1 MAFDTAVSGLQS
13 ASAELGV
20 IGNNI
25 ANSATTGFKTSRAE
39 FSDLYASGLL
49 GSGSNAIGR
58 GVSLSAVSQQ
68 FTQGNISFTENS
80 LDVAINGNGF
90 FILNDGGSEVFSR
103 AGQFGIDRDG
113 FVVNNEGLRLQ
124 AFEANTDGVVS
135 PSIGDLQLD
144 TSLIEPQATSSAEI
158 VSNLDS
164 RESVPVTPWGGPFNA
179 FPTPPALP
187 TAPTSDMY
195 NSSTSTTVFDSL
207 GNPHIL
213 STYYVKTAVP
223 NQWEAH
229 TLVDGVSTSGPEI
242 LQFDQ
247 AGALDPSGG
256 VTELTITGWA
266 PLNSDGTP
274 SGALAQNFTIDV
286 SRTTQFGS
294 NFAVSNINQNGFTS
308 GQLRGVEIDPTGV
321 VFAQYNNGQS
331 RALGQVALAGFTNTQ
346 GLQPQGGSIWTETF
360 SSGPPTRNPPG
371 DGGLGVLQSG
381 ALEDSNVEVT
391 EQLVAMIVAQR
402 NFQANAQVIQTEDA
416 VTQAVINLR

>member
-39 FSDLYASGLL
+39 FADLFATGLL

-103 AGQFGIDRDG
+103 AGQFGLDRDG

-124 AFEANTDGVVS
+124 AFQADVS
-135 PSIGDLQLD
+135 GTILPTLGDLQLD
-144 TSLIEPQATSSAEI
+144 TGLIEPEATTSAEI
-158 VSNLDS
+158 VANLDS
-164 RESVPVTPWGGPFNA
+164 REAVPLTPWAGPFDA
-179 FPTPPALP
+179 FATPP
-187 TAPTSDMY
+187 TAPTSDQF
-195 NSSTSTTVFDSL
+195 NNSTSTTIFDSL

-213 STYYVKTAVP
+213 STFYVKSATP
-223 NQWEAH
+223 NQWQAY
-229 TLVDGVSTSGPEI
+229 TLVDGVSTSGPDT

-247 AGALDPSGG
+247 TGRLDTAGG
-256 VTELTITGWA
+256 VIALNIAGWV

-274 SGALAQNFTIDV
+274 TGAQAQSFAVDV
-286 SRTTQFGS
+286 AQTTQFGS
-294 NFAVSNINQNGFTS
+294 NFAVSNINQDGFTS
-308 GQLRGVEIDPTGV
+308 GQLRGIEVDASGV
-321 VFAQYNNGQS
+321 VFAQYSNGQS
-331 RALGQVALAGFTNTQ
+331 RGLGQIVLAGFSNTQ

-360 SSGPPTRNPPG
+360 SSGPPTRNPAG

-402 NFQANAQVIQTEDA
+402 NFQANAQVIQTQDA

>member
-90 FILNDGGSEVFSR
+90 FILNDSGSEVFTR

-124 AFEANTDGVVS
+124 AFQADSAGAIL
-135 PSIGDLQLD
+135 PSISDLQLD
-144 TSLIEPQATSSAEI
+144 TGLIEPQATSQAEI
-158 VSNLDS
+158 VANLDS
-164 RESVPVTPWGGPFNA
+164 REAVPITPWGGPFDA
-179 FPTPPALP
+179 FATPP
-187 TAPTSDMY
+187 TAPTADMY
-195 NSSTSTTVFDSL
+195 NNSTSTTIFDSL

-213 STYYVKTAVP
+213 STYYVKSATP
-223 NQWEAH
+223 NQWQAY
-229 TLVDGVSTSGPEI
+229 TLVDGVSTSGPETI
-242 LQFDQ
+242 QFDQ
-247 AGALDPSGG
+247 AGQLDPSGG
-256 VTELTITGWA
+256 VTSLTITGWA
-266 PLNSDGTP
+266 PLNSDGSP
-274 SGALAQNFTIDV
+274 SGALAQNFAVDV
-286 SRTTQFGS
+286 SQTTQFGS

-331 RALGQVALAGFTNTQ
+331 RALGQVVLAGFSNTQ

-360 SSGPPTRNPPG
+360 SSGPPTRNPAG

>member
-13 ASAELGV
+13 AAAELGV

-25 ANSATTGFKTSRAE
+25 ANSATSGFKTSRAE

-49 GSGSNAIGR
+49 GSGANAIGR
-58 GVSLSAVSQQ
+58 GVSLSSVSQQ

-90 FILNDGGSEVFSR
+90 FILNDSGSQVFTRS
-103 AGQFGIDRDG
+103 GQFGVDREG
-113 FVVNNEGLRLQ
+113 FVVNNAGLRLQ
-124 AFEANTDGVVS
+124 AYQSDAAGTILPTIDDLRLTTGLIS
-135 PSIGDLQLD
+135 PN
-144 TSLIEPQATSSAEI
+144 ATSAAEV

-164 RESVPVTPWGGPFNA
+164 RELPPATAWAGPFDA
-179 FPTPPALP
+179 FAVPP
-187 TAPTSDMY
+187 TAPTADMY
-195 NSSTSTTVFDSL
+195 NNSTSTTIFDSL

-213 STYYVKTAVP
+213 STYFVKTATP
-223 NQWEAH
+223 NQWQAY
-229 TLVDGVSTSGPEI
+229 TLIDGESTSGPDV

-247 AGALDPSGG
+247 AGQLDTTVSNG
-256 VTELTITGWA
+256 VSNIVNWT
-266 PLNSDGTP
+266 PRNSDGSA
-274 SGALAQNFTIDV
+274 SGALDQSLTVDL
-286 SRTTQFGS
+286 SSTTQFGS
-294 NFAVSNINQNGFTS
+294 NFAVSTINQDGFTS
-308 GQLRGVEIDPTGV
+308 GELRGIEIDASGV

-331 RALGQVALAGFTNTQ
+331 RSLGQVVLAGFANPQ
-346 GLQPQGGSIWTETF
+346 GLQPQGGNRWTETF
-360 SSGPPTRNPPG
+360 TSGAPTNNPPG
-371 DGGLGVLQSG
+371 TGGLGVLQSG

>member
-90 FILNDGGSEVFSR
+90 FILNDSGSEVFSR

-113 FVVNNEGLRLQ
+113 FVVNSEGLRLQ
-124 AFEANTDGVVS
+124 AFQASTSGAIL
-135 PSIGDLQLD
+135 PSIGDLQLN
-144 TSLIEPQATSSAEI
+144 TGLIEPQATTAAEI

-164 RESVPVTPWGGPFNA
+164 REAVPVTAWGGPFDA
-179 FPTPPALP
+179 FATPP
-187 TAPTSDMY
+187 TAPTADMY
-195 NSSTSTTVFDSL
+195 NNSTSTTVYDSL

-213 STYYVKTAVP
+213 STYYVKTATP
-223 NQWEAH
+223 NQWQAY
-229 TLVDGVSTSGPEI
+229 TLVDGVSTSGPETM
-242 LQFDQ
+242 QFDQ
-247 AGALDPSGG
+247 AGQLDAGGG
-256 VTELTITGWA
+256 VTSLTITGWA
-266 PLNSDGTP
+266 PLNSDGSA
-274 SGALAQNFTIDV
+274 SGALAQSFTVDV
-286 SRTTQFGS
+286 SQTTQFGS
-294 NFAVSNINQNGFTS
+294 NFAVSNINQDGFTS

-331 RALGQVALAGFTNTQ
+331 RALGQVALAGFSNTQ
-346 GLQPQGGSIWTETF
+346 GLQPQGGSVWTETF
-360 SSGPPTRNPPG
+360 SSGAPTRNSPG

>member
-90 FILNDGGSEVFSR
+90 FILNDSGTEVFTR

-124 AFEANTDGVVS
+124 AFQSDTAGAIL

-144 TSLIEPQATSSAEI
+144 TGLIEPQATTQAEI

-164 RESVPVTPWGGPFNA
+164 RESVPVTAWGGPFDA
-179 FPTPPALP
+179 FATPP
-187 TAPTSDMY
+187 TAPTADMY
-195 NSSTSTTVFDSL
+195 NNSTSTTVFDSL

-213 STYYVKTAVP
+213 STYYVKSATA
-223 NQWEAH
+223 NQWQAY
-229 TLVDGVSTSGPEI
+229 TLVDGVSTSGPET

-256 VTELTITGWA
+256 VTSLTITGWA

-274 SGALAQNFTIDV
+274 SGALAQNFTVDV
-286 SRTTQFGS
+286 SQTTQFGS

-331 RALGQVALAGFTNTQ
+331 RALGQVVLAGFSNTQ

-360 SSGPPTRNPPG
+360 SSGPPTRNPAG